1 MGFGISKQVTIN
13 QRTKDSPRSTV
24 IVFSKEDAESVL
36 QGEDTGTYLLYRDHD
51 TDRLYLSLR
60 STDYVE
66 HHRVNFED
74 NLYYMDNQPYPYLDS
89 IVLYHQKHRL
99 NGTKLTHHAQLSART
114 VKMFTMKVTAR
125 NGNVVRDDSVT
136 SDDDEEGG
144 NDLKIPWIEHT
155 NDMILGRQRISKSSG
170 RLWMSGMQKSLKR
183 MSVSE
188 SYDLQDGSYTSRD
201 HVHANSLIKGNGHVT
216 HLAAEESDES
226 DDLDDVRKYIF
237 ETEEGLGEENS
248 ASNNNNNVSSRYS
261 GYVVDESDI
270 ELCDEQSSSLE
281 DENNILY
288 CSHL

>member
-36 QGEDTGTYLLYRDHD
+36 QGEETGTYLLYRDHD

-60 STDYVE
+60 SSDYVE

-74 NLYYMDNQPYPYLDS
+74 NLYYMDNQPYPYIDS

-125 NGNVVRDDSVT
+125 NGNVVRDADSVT
-136 SDDDEEGG
+136 SDEDDEEG
-144 NDLKIPWIEHT
+144 DDVRIPGIEHT
-155 NDMILGRQRISKSSG
+155 NDMVLGRQRISKSSG

-188 SYDLQDGSYTSRD
+188 SYDLQDGSYSTRD
-201 HVHANSLIKGNGHVT
+201 QSDSLFRGNGHVT
-216 HLAAEESDES
+216 PLAADDSDES
-226 DDLDDVRKYIF
+226 DDLDDVREYIF
-237 ETEEGLGEENS
+237 ETEAGIGEENS
-248 ASNNNNNVSSRYS
+248 ATDNNNVSGRYS
-261 GYVVDESDI
+261 GYTVDADDI
-270 ELCDEQSSSLE
+270 ELCEDGFSSLG
-281 DENNILY
+281 DDSNIIY

>member
-13 QRTKDSPRSTV
+13 QRNKDSPRSTV

-36 QGEDTGTYLLYRDHD
+36 KGEETGTYLLYRDHD

-60 STDYVE
+60 SSDYVE

-125 NGNVVRDDSVT
+125 NGNVVTDDSVA
-136 SDDDEEGG
+136 SDDAEVPGD
-144 NDLKIPWIEHT
+144 DVRIPGIEHT
-155 NDMILGRQRISKSSG
+155 NDMVLGRQRISKSSG

-188 SYDLQDGSYTSRD
+188 SYDLQEGIYSTRNDIQP
-201 HVHANSLIKGNGHVT
+201 NSPVRGNGHVT

-226 DDLDDVRKYIF
+226 DDLDDVRKYMF
-237 ETEEGLGEENS
+237 ENEEGLTEHNS
-248 ASNNNNNVSSRYS
+248 ASNNNIVSGRYS

-270 ELCDEQSSSLE
+270 ELCEDQSSLFE
-281 DENNILY
+281 DESNILY

>member
-24 IVFSKEDAESVL
+24 IVFSKEDAEGVL
-36 QGEDTGTYLLYRDHD
+36 QGEATGTYLLYRDHD

-60 STDYVE
+60 SSDYVE

-136 SDDDEEGG
+136 SDDDEEEG
-144 NDLKIPWIEHT
+144 NDVRIRGIEHT
-155 NDMILGRQRISKSSG
+155 NDMVLGRQRISKSSG

-188 SYDLQDGSYTSRD
+188 SYNLQDGSYSTHD
-201 HVHANSLIKGNGHVT
+201 HSNSLIKGNGHVT
-216 HLAAEESDES
+216 HLAADESDES

-237 ETEEGLGEENS
+237 ETEEGLGEDNS
-248 ASNNNNNVSSRYS
+248 ASNNNKVSGRYS
-261 GYVVDESDI
+261 GYVVDEADI
-270 ELCDEQSSSLE
+270 ELCDDQTSSLG
-281 DENNILY
+281 DESNIIY